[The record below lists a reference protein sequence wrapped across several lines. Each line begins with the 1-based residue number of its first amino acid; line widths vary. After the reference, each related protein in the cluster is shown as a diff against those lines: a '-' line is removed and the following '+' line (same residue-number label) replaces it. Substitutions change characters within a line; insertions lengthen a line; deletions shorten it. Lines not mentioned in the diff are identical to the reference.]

1 MSTVANTPEQR
12 RHIRLLDHD
21 ADLAGAVPAEDR
33 ERARQALVSPVL
45 RIPGGEIDVD
55 TLGLPDDAS
64 SLVLVRGLIASDVV
78 LAQHELSELLIEGDV
93 LLPFQPSADGLPSR
107 RRLTALD
114 TTYVAALDQR
124 FMRAAAAWPSLLV
137 EIHRRLGQQEHRI
150 AVHGVIC
157 QLPRV
162 EQRVLAVMHHLATR
176 TGKVRGEGTHIPIH
190 MTHQALG
197 RLIGAQRPTVSL
209 AVKRLGE
216 EGRLQRRDDGTWLL
230 PTGFGDPADLPDGLL
245 ER

>member
-1 MSTVANTPEQR
+1 MTVDAPQK

-21 ADLAGAVPAEDR
+21 AELGQNLPEEER
-33 ERARQALVSPVL
+33 ERARQALVSPVF
-45 RIPGGEIDVD
+45 RFAPGPVDLEQHELGDDVA
-55 TLGLPDDAS
+55 GL
-64 SLVLVRGLIASDVV
+64 LIVRGLMTSDVV
-78 LAQHELSELLIEGDV
+78 LAQHELSELLIEGDI
-93 LLPFQPSADGLPSR
+93 LLPFEPSADGLPSK
-107 RRLTALD
+107 RRLSALD
-114 TTYVAALDQR
+114 STYVAALDQR

-137 EIHRRLGQQEHRI
+137 EVHRRLGQQEHRV

-176 TGKVRGEGTHIPIH
+176 TGRVGSEGTHIPIH

-209 AVKRLGE
+209 AVKRLAE
-216 EGRLQRRDDGTWLL
+216 EGRLFRRDDGTWLL
-230 PTGFGDPADLPDGLL
+230 PPNAGDAADMPPGLL
-245 ER
+245 D